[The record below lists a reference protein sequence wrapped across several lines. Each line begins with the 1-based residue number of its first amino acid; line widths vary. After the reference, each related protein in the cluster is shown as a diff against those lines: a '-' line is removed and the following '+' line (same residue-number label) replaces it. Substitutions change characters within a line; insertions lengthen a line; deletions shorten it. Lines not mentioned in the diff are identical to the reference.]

1 MTHHIEAPPRWIAR
15 NRSRDHPRS
24 RGVYFAGQDA
34 INPPRGSSPLAR
46 GLRKTELAQ
55 MYARRIIPARAGFTG
70 PRPVRRRRRAA
81 RDHPRSRGVY
91 PPPGGV
97 DPVQPGSSPLA
108 RGLLHLVNSRSHIN
122 RIIPARAGFTVRW
135 TRRECGR
142 GDHPRSRGVYVE
154 LGAWKHE
161 GNGSSPLARGLLQ
174 DQSPQ
179 AVVTTDH
186 PRSRG
191 VYAAAVVASLVIA
204 GSSPLARGLRRA
216 GGTLPRWVM
225 ARAGRD
231 HPRSRGVYLPEGSPR
246 MTPRGSSPLAR
257 GLRREARVL
266 VTGPRI
272 IPARAGFT
280 LLELFVLA
288 DFAGSSPLARGLP
301 QANYPQ
307 PLGSRIIPAR
317 AGFTE

>member
-1 MTHHIEAPPRWIAR
+1 
-15 NRSRDHPRS
+15 
-24 RGVYFAGQDA
+24 
-34 INPPRGSSPLAR
+34 
-46 GLRKTELAQ
+46 

-257 GLRREARVL
+257 GLLARGLPEDDPEGIIPARAGFTPGGSRSRDWAADHPRSRGVYAL
-266 VTGPRI
+266 RALRLSGLRRI

-280 LLELFVLA
+280 SSELSA
-288 DFAGSSPLARGLP
+288 TTRKSDHPRSRGV
-301 QANYPQ
+301 Y
-307 PLGSRIIPAR
+307 
-317 AGFTE
+317 